1 MPAKAIF
8 LPIAQETRSHIPTEQ
23 AAYYLSRKP
32 QTMRLWSCK
41 DNGPLRPIRL
51 HGRLLWPVA
60 DLKKLLGVE
69 G

>member
-1 MPAKAIF
+1 MPAKAVF

-41 DNGPLRPIRL
+41 DNGPIHPRRI
-51 HGRLLWPVA
+51 HGRLAWPTDEIRA
-60 DLKKLLGVE
+60 LLGVAE
-69 G
+69 